1 MKVLIFAAG
10 VGRRLG
16 DAKADLPKALLQFG
30 GRSLLQRHFEVLQSF
45 AITDIAVT
53 VGYLAES
60 IRAEITRLDLQ
71 HQVRTIDNHRYR
83 EGSILSLWSGRDVLE
98 SGEPVLLMDAD
109 VLYDSRLM
117 ARLLNSS
124 IANCFLLDRNIEAG
138 DEPVKLCIRDGR
150 IVDFHKR
157 PQVAHD
163 WRGESVGFIRL
174 SPDVA
179 AELARRTDAYVAA
192 GQVGLEYEEP
202 LRDLVLAA
210 ADGAFGFAEV
220 TGLPW
225 IEIDFPADV
234 RRARSEIFPRLIDP
248 SPWSELAGGAAE

>member
-1 MKVLIFAAG
+1 MKVLILAAG

-16 DAKADLPKALLQFG
+16 DSKADLPKALLQFG
-30 GRSLLQRHFEVLQSF
+30 GRSLLQRHFEILQSF

-60 IRAEITRLDLQ
+60 IRAEIARLGLQ

-83 EGSILSLWSGRDVLE
+83 EGSIVSLWSGREVLE

-117 ARLLNSS
+117 ARLLSSS

-138 DEPVKLCIRDGR
+138 EEPVKLCIRDGR

-157 PQVAHD
+157 PQLAHD
-163 WRGESVGFIRL
+163 WHGESVGFIRL
-174 SPDVA
+174 SPAVA
-179 AELARRTDAYVAA
+179 AELAQRADAYVAE

-202 LRDLVLAA
+202 VRDMVLTAP
-210 ADGAFGFAEV
+210 DGAFGFAEV

-234 RRARSEIFPRLIDP
+234 HRARGVILPRLTDA
-248 SPWSELAGGAAE
+248 SPWSELASGAAE